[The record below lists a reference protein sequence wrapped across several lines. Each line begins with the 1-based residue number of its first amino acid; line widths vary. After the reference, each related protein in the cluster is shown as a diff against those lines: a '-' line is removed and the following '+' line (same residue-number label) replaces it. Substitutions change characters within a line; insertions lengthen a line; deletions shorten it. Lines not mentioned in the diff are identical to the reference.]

1 MRMMTGILGKN
12 DLTADIDRG
21 LHYVFKQTIKIQC
34 QELKR
39 GIVSH
44 FCVIEICIY
53 HYSRPFFQ
61 ED

>member
-34 QELKR
+34 Q
-39 GIVSH
+39 
-44 FCVIEICIY
+44 
-53 HYSRPFFQ
+53 
-61 ED
+61 